1 VIADPAARTFEAE
14 RGPMIALAYR
24 MLGSRAEAEDVVQ
37 DAYLRW
43 RGADHDTIEEPR
55 AYLTTIV
62 TRLCL
67 DRLKSARARREV
79 YVGPWLPEP
88 VVDERLPAAG
98 PGELAEDL
106 SVALMLALER
116 LSPLERAAFI
126 LHDVFDLGFAEV
138 ARGLG
143 RTEEACRRLASRAR
157 THVRETRPRYPVSAD
172 ESRRLVEAFQRAAEL
187 GDLAGLSTLLA
198 DDAVLYSDGGGRRP
212 AALIPIHGRE
222 AIARLFEGLARRNPE
237 FAHSTSRFAVING
250 APGLILRAPGG
261 ELTTV
266 AFEIGE
272 GAIQGI
278 YIMRNPEKLAHVK
291 F

>member
-1 VIADPAARTFEAE
+1 MIANAAARTFEAE
-14 RGPMIALAYR
+14 RGPMTALAYR
-24 MLGSRAEAEDVVQ
+24 MLGARAEAEDVVQ
-37 DAYLRW
+37 DAWLRW
-43 RGADHDTIEEPR
+43 RGVDHAAIAEPR
-55 AYLTTIV
+55 AWLATTV

-88 VVDERLPAAG
+88 VVDETLAADG

-143 RTEEACRRLASRAR
+143 RSEEACRRLASRAR
-157 THVRETRPRYPVSAD
+157 THVRETRPRYPVSPE
-172 ESRRLVEAFQRAAEL
+172 ESERLVEAFHRAAAL
-187 GDLAGLSTLLA
+187 GDLADLTALLA
-198 DDAVLYSDGGGRRP
+198 EDAVLYSDGGGRRP
-212 AALIPIHGRE
+212 AALIPIHGRD
-222 AIARLFEGLARRNPE
+222 AIARLFEALARRNPE
-237 FAHSTSRFAVING
+237 YAQSSSRFALING
-250 APGLILRAPGG
+250 DPGLVLRAPSG

-266 AFEIGE
+266 AFEIGG

-278 YIMRNPEKLAHVK
+278 YIMRNPDKLAHVR

>member
-1 VIADPAARTFEAE
+1 
-14 RGPMIALAYR
+14 MIALAYR

-43 RGADHDTIEEPR
+43 RGAEHDAIEAPR

-67 DRLKSARARREV
+67 DRLKSARVRRET

-88 VVDERLPAAG
+88 VVDESLSVEG

-157 THVRETRPRYPVSAD
+157 THVREARPRYPVSPE
-172 ESRRLVEAFQRAAEL
+172 ESRRLVEAFQRAAEQ
-187 GDLAGLSTLLA
+187 GDLVGLSALLA
-198 DDAVLYSDGGGRRP
+198 EDAILYSDGGGRRP

-222 AIARLFEGLARRNPE
+222 AIARLFEALAWRNPE
-237 FAHSTSRFAVING
+237 FANSSMRFGVING
-250 APGLILRAPGG
+250 DPGLVLRAPNGA
-261 ELTTV
+261 LTTV

-272 GAIQGI
+272 GAIRGI
-278 YIMRNPEKLAHVK
+278 FIMRNPDKLAHVR